1 MNYDVNIWNYG
12 SLSCSHIMRSVA
24 IGCEHRNFSFS
35 RVNIIFYVHMHS
47 SAISLEVH
55 VGIPCKTRCEHGT
68 VSVNKKSCEPDRIA
82 CEHEH
87 PVFTIMFTFNMWT
100 RLSFTDVFTSIKH
113 VHVSFKPLSSHA
125 SSDAG
130 SRACSHESS
139 YACSHAGLHF
149 CSQEQIRHLILSKR
163 PVCVCV
169 FVNNKADP
177 GVTRLHFG
185 MG

>member
-47 SAISLEVH
+47 SAILLEVH
-55 VGIPCKTRCEHGT
+55 VGIPCKTRWEHWT

-87 PVFTIMFTFNMWT
+87 DFRSRTFSLQLNMFTW
-100 RLSFTDVFTSIKH
+100 V
-113 VHVSFKPLSSHA
+113 SSHYVHMPMFTWKFIRLFTCRFTFLFTRT
-125 SSDAG
+125 DTT
-130 SRACSHESS
+130 
-139 YACSHAGLHF
+139 LHL
-149 CSQEQIRHLILSKR
+149 SQKAKKGWTS
-163 PVCVCV
+163 V
-169 FVNNKADP
+169 FSAF
-177 GVTRLHFG
+177 LL
-185 MG
+185 

>member
-47 SAISLEVH
+47 SAILLEVH
-55 VGIPCKTRCEHGT
+55 VGIPCKTRWEHWT

-87 PVFTIMFTFNMWT
+87 PVFTIMFTLNMWT
-100 RLSFTDVFTSIKH
+100 RLSFTW
-113 VHVSFKPLSSHA
+113 SSHA
-125 SSDAG
+125 I
-130 SRACSHESS
+130 SREVHVQVSAHVRMKV
-139 YACSHAGLHF
+139 HT
-149 CSQEQIRHLILSKR
+149 
-163 PVCVCV
+163 PVHMQVYISV
-169 FVNNKADP
+169 HKNRYD
-177 GVTRLHFG
+177 TWS
-185 MG
+185 